1 MPAQSL
7 RGVQLFCNPMDCS
20 WLGFSVHEILQASIL
35 EWIAISSSRW
45 SSLTRDPTHVSC
57 ISCICIS
64 GIAGRFFTTEPPGKS
79 ESFVNNHRSHRLFHL
94 KEILSV
100 SMSRIQKW
108 FSIAQKLAGFQQV
121 LFEPK
126 FKFKSY
132 LNYSQVTVFFFWE
145 KDHSWNFSR
154 KNYIYWLG

>member
-20 WLGFSVHEILQASIL
+20 WLGFSVYETLQTSIL

-64 GIAGRFFTTEPPGKS
+64 GIAGRFFTTKPPGKS
-79 ESFVNNHRSHRLFHL
+79 ESFVNNHKSHRLFHL

-108 FSIAQKLAGFQQV
+108 FSIAQKLAGFQ
-121 LFEPK
+121 E
-126 FKFKSY
+126 KSY
-132 LNYSQVTVFFFWE
+132 LNQSSSSNLTWTRVKWLFSFFE
-145 KDHSWNFSR
+145 KETTPETF
-154 KNYIYWLG
+154 KK